1 MADVKI
7 SALTAASALTGTEL
21 IETVQGGTNKK
32 TTTQDIA
39 DLFALGYTAENVA
52 NKSTAV
58 ALGTSDTLYP
68 SQKAVKAYVDA
79 RTPAVYAANMTQF
92 STIAPAEDTLF
103 SSLPLGT
110 LVWARSSA
118 GIYTGTLAGQFLTGK
133 VPYLS
138 KVIYDATTATSIRG
152 YYIVR
157 TSDNVIT
164 LTTTIDGVAS
174 DGVLQGEFVQIFV
187 YP

>member
-7 SALTAASALTGTEL
+7 SALTAASALTGAEL
-21 IETVQGGTNKK
+21 VEVVQGGVNKK
-32 TTTQDIA
+32 STTQGIA
-39 DLFALGYTAENVA
+39 DLAASSA
-52 NKSTAV
+52 
-58 ALGTSDTLYP
+58 
-68 SQKAVKAYVDA
+68 AYSS
-79 RTPAVYAANMTQF
+79 YAANLTQF
-92 STIAPAEDTLF
+92 STIAPTEDTLF
-103 SSLPLGT
+103 SSLPLGAI
-110 LVWARSSA
+110 VWARSSA

-138 KVIYDATTATSIRG
+138 KVIYDGTTATSIRG

-174 DGVLQGEFVQIFV
+174 DGVLQGEFVQILV

>member
-7 SALTAASALTGTEL
+7 SELTAASALTGTEL
-21 IETVQGGTNKK
+21 VEVVQSGTNKK
-32 TTTQDIA
+32 STTQDIA
-39 DLFALGYTAENVA
+39 DLFELGYTAENVT

-58 ALGTSDTLYP
+58 GLGTSDTLYP

-79 RTPAVYAANMTQF
+79 RTPSWYAANITQF

-103 SSLPLGT
+103 SSLPLGAI
-110 LVWARSSA
+110 VWARSSA
-118 GIYTGTLAGQFLTGK
+118 GIYTGTLAGQFLAGK
-133 VPYLS
+133 VPYIS
-138 KVIYDATTATSIRG
+138 AVIYDGTTATSIRG
-152 YYIVR
+152 YFIVR

-164 LTTTIDGVAS
+164 LTTTIDGTPS
-174 DGVLQGEFVQIFV
+174 DGVLQGEFIQIPV

>member
-1 MADVKI
+1 MPQQNDAALLILAAQIEDETAPGANTAVRVGTALGDFVDSKINNDKI
-7 SALTAASALTGTEL
+7 ST
-21 IETVQGGTNKK
+21 
-32 TTTQDIA
+32 
-39 DLFALGYTAENVA
+39 
-52 NKSTAV
+52 STS
-58 ALGTSDTLYP
+58 LGTSNTLIS
-68 SQKAVKAYVDA
+68 SQGAVKAYVDA
-79 RTPAVYAANMTQF
+79 RTPAVYAANLTQF

-103 SSLPLGT
+103 SSLPLGAI
-110 LVWARSSA
+110 VWARSSA
-118 GIYTGTLAGQFLTGK
+118 GIFTGTLAGQFLTGK

-174 DGVLQGEFVQIFV
+174 DGVLQGEFVQILV